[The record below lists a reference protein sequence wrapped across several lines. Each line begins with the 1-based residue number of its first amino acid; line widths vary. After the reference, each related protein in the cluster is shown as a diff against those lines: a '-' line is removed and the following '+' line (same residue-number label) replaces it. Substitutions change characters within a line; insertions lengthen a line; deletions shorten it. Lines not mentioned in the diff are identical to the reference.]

1 MNIIY
6 NTVIIY
12 MQWYWKIINILLT
25 VWLIVRAAVFDQ
37 QRTQEELRI
46 DRATSAGFY
55 ILICVAFLFF
65 ILYFT
70 TRLFRYLHVCKYRSR
85 NFRL

>member
-1 MNIIY
+1 
-6 NTVIIY
+6 

-65 ILYFT
+65 ILLQRDFFVICMFANIVPGT
-70 TRLFRYLHVCKYRSR
+70 LDCR
-85 NFRL
+85 NFQLVDSS